1 MKRLIYSVVIFGF
14 LFAACEGPA
23 GPTGALGPVGN
34 TGATGATGATG
45 PAGKDGT
52 NGKDGAAG
60 PAGPAGKDGKDGKDG
75 INGTNG
81 TNGINGANAV
91 QPKIYDF
98 NLDIS
103 QTLASYKWPLSLSSG
118 DIVLVYI
125 NRGSSYSPLPFRG
138 YCSTTDNLGF
148 EKLDVSFD
156 AWEFRVYIENETI
169 IPNGSTFNFRAVI
182 LKGVKAGR
190 LKTMA
195 YEELKKLYDLPA

>member
-1 MKRLIYSVVIFGF
+1 MKKLINSLVFFGF

-23 GPTGALGPVGN
+23 GPQGPMGPVGN
-34 TGATGATGATG
+34 TGATGA
-45 PAGKDGT
+45 AGKDGS

-60 PAGPAGKDGKDGKDG
+60 PAGKDGAAGKDGK
-75 INGTNG
+75 NG
-81 TNGINGANAV
+81 TNGINGTNAA

-103 QTLASYKWPLSLSSG
+103 QTLASYKWPLSLSTG

-138 YCSTTDNLGF
+138 YCTTTDNLGF

-190 LKTMA
+190 LKTMS

>member
-1 MKRLIYSVVIFGF
+1 MKKLITSLVFFGF
-14 LFAACEGPA
+14 LFVACEGPA
-23 GPTGALGPVGN
+23 GPQGPMGPVGN
-34 TGATGATGATG
+34 TGATGKDGSNGKDGATG

-52 NGKDGAAG
+52 
-60 PAGPAGKDGKDGKDG
+60 DGKDGTNG
-75 INGTNG
+75 VNGT
-81 TNGINGANAV
+81 NAV

-118 DIVLVYI
+118 DIVLIYI
-125 NRGSSYSPLPFRG
+125 NRSNSYSPLPFRG
-138 YCSTTDNLGF
+138 YCRTTDNLGF

-156 AWEFRVYIENETI
+156 AWQSRVYIENETI

-190 LKTMA
+190 LKTMS
-195 YEELKKLYDLPA
+195 YEELKKLYDLPD